1 MFNVMIINMP
11 LYFLC
16 GFIVERKSLNRLRL
30 LLKKSRLAQIGTN
43 VKSNESKRFII
54 IKACSSPSNND
65 RFLQILLREMEKIK
79 FDCQLSKH
87 FIQFK
92 SNKDLSMYVL
102 MLRFCNTNTCKDADN
117 FLSFASIEMAT
128 IFGRCCE
135 GYDKS
140 KSIYN

>member
-1 MFNVMIINMP
+1 MRAKDLLSSKPVPVLPIMIDFCRSYM
-11 LYFLC
+11 
-16 GFIVERKSLNRLRL
+16 
-30 LLKKSRLAQIGTN
+30 
-43 VKSNESKRFII
+43 
-54 IKACSSPSNND
+54 
-65 RFLQILLREMEKIK
+65 REMEKIK